1 MRYAEPESR
10 GRSEE
15 RSCFAAGALVS
26 KVGPKAG
33 MRNPIELW
41 MEARIGR
48 DQMGDVAVQPL
59 SSTVALDQLEEM
71 KSEPTKI
78 QQAEGGAVGQ
88 TGRVRNEP
96 GRKTMVQR
104 EAKR

>member
-1 MRYAEPESR
+1 MTYAEPDSR

-15 RSCFAAGALVS
+15 RSCCAAGALVS
-26 KVGPKAG
+26 MVGPKAG
-33 MRNPIELW
+33 MTNPIELW

-48 DQMGDVAVQPL
+48 DQMGDVAVQSL

-71 KSEPTKI
+71 KPESMKI
-78 QQAEGGAVGQ
+78 RQAEGGSVGQ

-96 GRKTMVQR
+96 GRKAIVQR
-104 EAKR
+104 EAKG